1 MNWLCECFLQDEVVE
16 FPLYT
21 EAIKFAH
28 HEESMVRIA
37 VRTLTLHIYNSMC
50 YFTLWLLYLLRKWS
64 LKTLE
69 TKVHML
75 SVTTTFNI
83 RWGSAVDDEAIR
95 KFIMSP
101 QSVGYFLELVT
112 SLKEQTARLVD
123 FVTESAK

>member
-1 MNWLCECFLQDEVVE
+1 
-16 FPLYT
+16 
-21 EAIKFAH
+21 
-28 HEESMVRIA
+28 
-37 VRTLTLHIYNSMC
+37 
-50 YFTLWLLYLLRKWS
+50 
-64 LKTLE
+64 
-69 TKVHML
+69 ML

-83 RWGSAVDDEAIR
+83 RRGSAVDDEAIR